1 MAFDGLVSPHEIAAL
16 QKRASVRESQDT
28 GHSTR
33 EVDTSTREVVTSAR
47 EVVTSTREVVTSA
60 REVDTSARET
70 DTWAREV
77 DTSARETDTSGRIG
91 QAASISARSRGTEL
105 SYSTPPAERR
115 ASHKVKP
122 SRRPVRDTQH
132 SAREVDTSKRV
143 GQTANLLGAEVGL
156 STQNAGST
164 PAVKRRSL
172 EVDAPGGLVKEAGH
186 LVRGATSLGREANNS
201 SRGGREQK
209 LPASGGRQD
218 VQSGAVRVGHGE
230 GGSGGNWEKEEEEE
244 EEEEEGGERDVSR
257 LQQVGLEETSAASWQ
272 DEVIEEEE
280 KGEEERR
287 EPAAAKDTY
296 NLVLYEIQSEYCHS
310 DEWSR

>member
-16 QKRASVRESQDT
+16 QKRASLSPVRESQNA

-33 EVDTSTREVVTSAR
+33 EADTSAR
-47 EVVTSTREVVTSA
+47 EA
-60 REVDTSARET
+60 RTSARET
-70 DTWAREV
+70 DTSTRETDTSAREA

-105 SYSTPPAERR
+105 SGRAIAHSTPPAERR

-132 SAREVDTSKRV
+132 SIGEIDTSKRV
-143 GQTANLLGAEVGL
+143 GQTANFLGAEVGL
-156 STQNAGST
+156 SGMATQNAGST
-164 PAVKRRSL
+164 PAAKRRSL
-172 EVDAPGGLVKEAGH
+172 EVNAPGGLVKAGYS
-186 LVRGATSLGREANNS
+186 VRGATSLGREANNS
-201 SRGGREQK
+201 SRGGREQE

-218 VQSGAVRVGHGE
+218 VQSGAVRVGEGE
-230 GGSGGNWEKEEEEE
+230 GSGGNWEKEEEEE

-257 LQQVGLEETSAASWQ
+257 LQQAGLEETSAASWQ
-272 DEVIEEEE
+272 DKVIEEEE

-287 EPAAAKDTY
+287 EPATAKDTY
-296 NLVLYEIQSEYCHS
+296 NLVLYEIQSEYILS
-310 DEWSR
+310 